1 MSSRIKAAEA
11 LLRLKTGNS
20 QYVHTNSYRGDVSSA
35 IRANTAKNGQ
45 FPYAIIIACSD
56 SRVIPEIIFSA
67 GIGELFTIR
76 VAGNVIDRHQLG
88 SIEYAVAHLGSPLVV
103 VLGHTHC
110 GAVAATIAGEGDSH
124 IRSITDKIKE
134 AIGNE
139 TDDFTASCR
148 NVDYAVSEILS
159 AFHHDHLDE
168 EQVVGAVYDIETGIV
183 HWRGER

>member
-11 LLRLKTGNS
+11 LLRLKAGNLH
-20 QYVHTNSYRGDVSSA
+20 YVQSNSYTGDVSKV

-45 FPYAIIIACSD
+45 FPYAIVIACSD

-67 GIGELFTIR
+67 GMGELFTIR

-88 SIEYAVAHLGSPLVV
+88 SIEYAVSHLKSPLVV

-124 IRSITDKIKE
+124 IHIQSITDKIHK

-139 TDDFTASCR
+139 TDDFTAASL
-148 NVDYAVSEILS
+148 NVKYAVAEILD
-159 AFHHDHLDE
+159 AFRHDGLEE
-168 EQVVGAVYDIETGIV
+168 EQVVGAVYDIETGEV
-183 HWRGER
+183 CWD

>member
-11 LLRLKTGNS
+11 LLRLKAGNS
-20 QYVHTNSYRGDVSSA
+20 QYVQSNSYTGDVSKV

-45 FPYAIIIACSD
+45 FPYAIVIACSD

-67 GIGELFTIR
+67 GMGELFTIR

-88 SIEYAVAHLGSPLVV
+88 SIEYAVSHLKSPLVV

-124 IRSITDKIKE
+124 IQSITDKIHK

-139 TDDFTASCR
+139 TDDFTAASL
-148 NVDYAVSEILS
+148 NVKYAVAEILDT
-159 AFHHDHLDE
+159 FRHDGLEE
-168 EQVVGAVYDIETGIV
+168 EQVVGAVYDIETGEV
-183 HWRGER
+183 CWD

>member
-1 MSSRIKAAEA
+1 MSNRIKAAEA
-11 LLRLKTGNS
+11 LLRLKAGNS
-20 QYVHTNSYRGDVSSA
+20 QYVQSNSYTGDVSSA

-45 FPYAIIIACSD
+45 FPYAIVIAFSD

-67 GIGELFTIR
+67 GMGELFTIR

-88 SIEYAVAHLGSPLVV
+88 SIEYAVSHLKSPLVV

-124 IRSITDKIKE
+124 IQSITDKIHK

-139 TDDFTASCR
+139 TDDFTAASL
-148 NVDYAVSEILS
+148 NVKYAVTEILD
-159 AFHHDHLDE
+159 AFRHDGLEE
-168 EQVVGAVYDIETGIV
+168 EQVAGAVYDIETGEV
-183 HWRGER
+183 CWD

>member
-11 LLRLKTGNS
+11 LLRLKAGNLH
-20 QYVHTNSYRGDVSSA
+20 YVQSNSYTGDVSKV

-45 FPYAIIIACSD
+45 FPYAIVIACSD
-56 SRVIPEIIFSA
+56 SRVIPEVIFSA
-67 GIGELFTIR
+67 GMGELFTIR

-88 SIEYAVAHLGSPLVV
+88 SIEYAVSHLKSPLVV

-124 IRSITDKIKE
+124 IQSITDKIHK

-139 TDDFTASCR
+139 TDDFTAASL
-148 NVDYAVSEILS
+148 LS
-159 AFHHDHLDE
+159 LYTSPSPRDS
-168 EQVVGAVYDIETGIV
+168 
-183 HWRGER
+183 